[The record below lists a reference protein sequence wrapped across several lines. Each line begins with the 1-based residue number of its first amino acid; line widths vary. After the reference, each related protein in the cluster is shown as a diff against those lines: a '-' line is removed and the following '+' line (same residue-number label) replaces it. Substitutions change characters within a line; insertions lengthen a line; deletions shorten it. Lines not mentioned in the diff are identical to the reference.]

1 MKDIDYLSANPQPA
15 MPPSPLVPSAVFV
28 SGSGTNLQAVIDAV
42 RAGVLPLDIKLVV
55 SNASA
60 AFALERARKA
70 GIASAVIEWDR
81 ARETRSAY
89 AMRLVEAVRNSGDSL
104 VLLMGWM
111 HVLAKE
117 FLEAGFDG
125 VLNLHPS
132 YLPDDP
138 ADDSVTLPDGR
149 VARVYRG
156 AHALRD
162 AIDAREAVTGATL
175 IEITPLVDR
184 GAVLARKTFALLP
197 DDDEATALARLRE
210 VEHEVVTSGILTW
223 LERKGR

>member
-1 MKDIDYLSANPQPA
+1 
-15 MPPSPLVPSAVFV
+15 LVPCAVFV

-55 SNASA
+55 SNAPT

-70 GIASAVIEWDR
+70 SIASVVIEWDR
-81 ARETRSAY
+81 AGESRSAY
-89 AMRLVEAVRNSGDSL
+89 AMRLVEAVRNTGARL
-104 VLLMGWM
+104 VLLLGWT
-111 HVLAKE
+111 HVLANE
-117 FLEAGFDG
+117 FLEAAFDG

-138 ADDSVTLPDGR
+138 TDDSVTLPDGR

-162 AIDAREAVTGATL
+162 AIEAREAVTGATL
-175 IEITPLVDR
+175 IEITALVDR
-184 GAVLARKTFALLP
+184 GPVLARKTLALRP
-197 DDDEATALARLRE
+197 DDDEATALARLHE
-210 VEHEVVTSGILTW
+210 VEHDVVTSGILTW

>member
-1 MKDIDYLSANPQPA
+1 VKARA
-15 MPPSPLVPSAVFV
+15 AALVPCAIFV
-28 SGSGTNLQAVIDAV
+28 SGGGTNLQAVIDAV
-42 RAGVLPLDIKLVV
+42 RGGMLPLDIRLVV
-55 SNASA
+55 SNSSE

-70 GIASAVIEWDR
+70 GIATLVIEWDR
-81 ARETRSAY
+81 ETESRSEY
-89 AMRLVEAVRNSGDSL
+89 AMRLADAVRWSGARL
-104 VLLMGWM
+104 VLLLGWM
-111 HVLAKE
+111 HVLAKA

-138 ADDSVTLPDGR
+138 SADSVVLPDGR

-162 AIDAREAVTGATL
+162 AIEARESVTGATL

-184 GAVLARKTFALLP
+184 GPVLARRTFALQP
-197 DDDEATALARLRE
+197 DDDEAAALARLHE
-210 VEHEVVTSGILTW
+210 VEHEVVVEGILNW